1 MAGWVGGLKYPV
13 LIPAKSFASLSCSS
27 ILACLHWSV
36 SLGAG
41 TMWTFH
47 ARTANSSA
55 LNLLFS
61 SASAQHKYS
70 FKIIWSLFQMTRSF
84 PVQSG
89 ETRCPLTQMMFW
101 YFAHSRK
108 LCSVGFFLSGCLSL
122 GCSLLPLK
130 SFGMSENTR
139 VGPSRMSEYP
149 TSGGRWMCLQSVR
162 CKKGGRGQTWR
173 RCKDTGWW
181 WWQSY
186 RPVC

>member
-1 MAGWVGGLKYPV
+1 MAGWVGGLEYPI

-27 ILACLHWSV
+27 ILAWLHWSV

-70 FKIIWSLFQMTRSF
+70 FKIIWSLFQMMRSF
-84 PVQSG
+84 PAQSG

-108 LCSVGFFLSGCLSL
+108 PCSVGFFYQDAFLWAVLCFLSKVLACQR
-122 GCSLLPLK
+122 
-130 SFGMSENTR
+130 TR
-139 VGPSRMSEYP
+139 
-149 TSGGRWMCLQSVR
+149 GGVAV
-162 CKKGGRGQTWR
+162 
-173 RCKDTGWW
+173 KDEWIPNQW
-181 WWQSY
+181 
-186 RPVC
+186 RPVNVFAKCQM